1 MDVRFLSPGRAP
13 PHEVNAFIEIPQGGL
28 PVKYELDQKSG
39 ALFVDRFLHTS
50 MLYPSNYGFIPG
62 TLAED
67 GDHLDVLIVTH
78 DPTFPGC
85 LVPVRPIGVLDMRD
99 EKGRDQKILAVP
111 DGDPRFREIAD
122 LAHLAPHFL
131 AEIRHFF
138 EVYKTLEEKSTEI
151 IGWSGAAAAEQ
162 TVREAQERHA
172 ASPAR

>member
-1 MDVRFLSPGRAP
+1 MIVDALV
-13 PHEVNAFIEIPQGGL
+13 EIPKGSRN
-28 PVKYELDQKSG
+28 KFELDAASG
-39 ALFVDRFLHTS
+39 RMRLDRVLYSPLH
-50 MLYPSNYGFIPG
+50 YPADYGFIPG

-67 GDHLDVLIVTH
+67 GDHLDVLIVTY

-85 LVPVRPIGVLDMRD
+85 LVPVRPVGVLDMRD

-138 EVYKTLEEKSTEI
+138 QVYKTLEEKSTEI
-151 IGWSGAAAAEQ
+151 IGWSGAAVAEQ
-162 TVREAQERHA
+162 TVREAQGRYRKA
-172 ASPAR
+172 PTR